1 MANRPPARRSRI
13 QTEKNAIGC
22 HELQARGKCS
32 KEDASNCEQMGNAG
46 KKARPIT
53 SKKEMLKGRH
63 VPLRAN
69 GTCSQEGA
77 FNYEQKGIAR
87 RKMRPIVSKRELL
100 ERRDDQSRAKGKCW
114 KEGGTNY
121 EQKEF
126 ARRRTRPIAI
136 LNIGGCGYAPIGG
149 FP

>member
-1 MANRPPARRSRI
+1 MANRPPARHSRI
-13 QTEKNAIGC
+13 QTEKNTIGC

-32 KEDASNCEQMGNAG
+32 KEGASNCEQMENAG

-53 SKKEMLKGRH
+53 SKKKMLKGRH
-63 VPLRAN
+63 VQLRAN

-77 FNYEQKGIAR
+77 FNYEQKRIAR
-87 RKMRPIVSKRELL
+87 RKMRAIVSKRELL
-100 ERRDDQSRAKGKCW
+100 ERTRDESRANGKCS
-114 KEGGTNY
+114 KEGPPNC

-136 LNIGGCGYAPIGG
+136 LIGKELKGRINDA
-149 FP
+149 

>member
-53 SKKEMLKGRH
+53 SKKEMLKGGR
-63 VPLRAN
+63 VQLRAN
-69 GTCSQEGA
+69 GECS
-77 FNYEQKGIAR
+77 
-87 RKMRPIVSKRELL
+87 
-100 ERRDDQSRAKGKCW
+100 
-114 KEGGTNY
+114 KEGPPNC

-126 ARRRTRPIAI
+126 ARRRMRPIAI

-149 FP
+149 SIRIIARAASIAWRGSSSVGSASRGDL